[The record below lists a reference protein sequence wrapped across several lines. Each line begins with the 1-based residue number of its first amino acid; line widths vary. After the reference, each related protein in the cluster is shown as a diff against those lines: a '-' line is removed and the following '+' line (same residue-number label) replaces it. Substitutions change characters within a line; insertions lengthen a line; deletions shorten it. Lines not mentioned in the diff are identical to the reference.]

1 MDAPTKIE
9 HFAPSILINGRTYYP
24 TGFEWLLAFAIAG
37 CKWAED
43 ALPEAIENYNAK
55 EIQKTLGSGI

>member
-1 MDAPTKIE
+1 MEK
-9 HFAPSILINGRTYYP
+9 FAPSIRMSDGRTVQP

-43 ALPEAIENYNAK
+43 ALPEAIANHNKAEIEKHFGEN
-55 EIQKTLGSGI
+55 I

>member
-1 MDAPTKIE
+1 MDNPIE

-24 TGFEWLLAFAIAG
+24 SAFEWLLGFAIAG

-43 ALPEAIENYNAK
+43 AIPEAVRRHNED
-55 EIQKTLGSGI
+55 EIQKTLGSDI

>member
-1 MDAPTKIE
+1 MSD
-9 HFAPSILINGRTYYP
+9 GRTVQP

-43 ALPEAIENYNAK
+43 ALPEAIANHNKAEIEKHFGEN
-55 EIQKTLGSGI
+55 I